1 MKYVRERDEVGE
13 PDLQKFHKA
22 AERVDKRDRVI
33 LKNEEEREVFE
44 EVFDR
49 KTLMILYD
57 LSNKNSFAYLNGVI
71 SSGKEARVYWGVTK
85 DNADVAVKIYLVS
98 SSDYKRRLQYVE
110 GDPRFTK
117 IRKDSR
123 GVAEL
128 WARKE
133 FINLKQAFEVGAP
146 VPKPYVFQGNVVVMQ
161 FIGTEGLPAPRLID
175 AKATGR
181 DYAAITNA
189 MKLIYQE
196 AELVHSDLSE
206 YNIMKL
212 DRKVILFDF
221 GSAVSSRHPSAE
233 EYLKRDISNVNN
245 FFNKRGVKTIDED
258 KLLKKIEGKAGS
270 QSLTQLPPEQES
282 IEI

>member
-1 MKYVRERDEVGE
+1 MKYVRERDEQGE

-33 LKNEEEREVFE
+33 LKNEEERSVFE

-57 LSNKNSFAYLNGVI
+57 LSNSGTFAYLNGVI
-71 SSGKEARVYWGVTK
+71 SSGKEARVYWGVKK
-85 DNADVAVKIYLVS
+85 DNTDVAVKIYLVS
-98 SSDYKRRLQYVE
+98 SSDYKKRLQYVE

-123 GVAEL
+123 GIAEV

-133 FINLKQAFEVGAP
+133 FINLKQAFNAGAP
-146 VPKPYVFQGNVVVMQ
+146 VPQPFDFKGNVVIMQ
-161 FIGTEGLPAPRLID
+161 FIGTEGIPAPRLID
-175 AKATGR
+175 AKATKK
-181 DYAAITNA
+181 DYTTIVNA
-189 MKLIYQE
+189 MELIYQK

-206 YNIMKL
+206 YNVMKL
-212 DRKVILFDF
+212 DNKVILFDF

-233 EYLKRDISNVNN
+233 EFLKRDITNVNR
-245 FFNKRGVKTIDED
+245 FFQKRGVSVTDEA
-258 KLLKKIEGKAGS
+258 KLLKRISGDSFEKDDEPAKR
-270 QSLTQLPPEQES
+270 E
-282 IEI
+282 EIGLEF